1 MARVYAARAVTA
13 VATPKNFLGTP
24 IDLNAAAPTTGTFLT
39 VSETSDNASVEGFL
53 KGSGVM
59 NIMSDTTGT
68 ITVTIMGGG
77 DANEDLSFSRREQK
91 RTGTPRV
98 YSIMIKDAN
107 GTTVHSAPNAIIAGS
122 PPDEFSETKAPRQ
135 WTFLCADLDMD
146 HGAALEQD

>member
-13 VATPKNFLGTP
+13 VATPQNFVGP
-24 IDLNAAAPTTGTFLT
+24 AIDLNASAPTTGTFLS

-77 DANEDLSFSRREQK
+77 DANEFLSASRREQK
-91 RTGTPRV
+91 KTGTPRV
-98 YSIMIKDAN
+98 YSILIQDAN
-107 GTTVHSAPNAIIAGS
+107 GTTVHSASNAIIAGS

-135 WTFLCADLDMD
+135 WTFICADLDMD
-146 HGAALEQD
+146 HGGSTDQL